1 MNRDIILVLLCRQ
14 MQKQIVFLVLLK
26 PDVSEMTFSCF
37 RLNLNN
43 NFYDKLVSF
52 FSFSFF
58 WFCLRL
64 CFCLHFLVPFH
75 VFEFKI

>member
-1 MNRDIILVLLCRQ
+1 MYIFPVTFNKSYYSSYLII
-14 MQKQIVFLVLLK
+14 KK
-26 PDVSEMTFSCF
+26 KKTDVSEMTFPCF

-58 WFCLRL
+58 LVLFEALFLSTFSCSFS
-64 CFCLHFLVPFH
+64 CFR
-75 VFEFKI
+75 I

>member
-58 WFCLRL
+58 LVLFEALFLSTFSCSFS
-64 CFCLHFLVPFH
+64 CFR
-75 VFEFKI
+75 I